1 MTDTPASPRFH
12 WFLPTGGDDERLGAR
27 SHGAILGA
35 TDPAADHAPDPGHR
49 DATLEY
55 LTELAVTVD
64 ELGFDAVLTPT
75 GGHCE
80 DAWVVTSALIPA
92 TTRLKFLV
100 AFRPGAVAPVLSAQM
115 VSTFHR
121 LSGGRILLNVVVGGD
136 DAEQRA
142 YGDTLGK
149 DERYARAAEFLQIA
163 RDVGNGTPVAVHSD
177 FHTVDRPSGAG
188 FGGHPPVPLPDVYLG
203 GSSDAAVEVAA
214 AQADVYLTWGE
225 PPDAVAEKIAR
236 VKAAAAGRGRTIR
249 GGIRLHVITRDTAEE
264 AWARAEQL
272 IADVDPDTV
281 ATRQAQLAAIGSEG
295 QRRML
300 ALHGGDRDRL
310 LVAPNLWAGIGLVR
324 GGAGTAL
331 VGSHDEVAERIE
343 EYRAA
348 GVEEFIFSGYPHIA
362 EAQHF
367 GAGVLSRYRP
377 SVSAATGRRSGRDG

>member
-1 MTDTPASPRFH
+1 MTATDTPAPRFH

-35 TDPAADHAPDPGHR
+35 TGSGAGGVAAPIDPGHR
-49 DATLEY
+49 DPTLAH
-55 LTELAVTVD
+55 LTELVRTV
-64 ELGFDAVLTPT
+64 EHWGFEAVLTPT

-92 TTRLKFLV
+92 TSRLKFLV

-115 VSTFHR
+115 VSTFDR

-142 YGDTLGK
+142 YGDTLPK
-149 DERYARAAEFLQIA
+149 DDRYARAEEFLQIA
-163 RDVGNGTPVAVHSD
+163 RDVGAGRPVAVDSR
-177 FHTVDRPSGAG
+177 FHTVDRPNGSGFAG
-188 FGGHPPVPLPDVYLG
+188 APPVPLPDVYLG

-214 AQADVYLTWGE
+214 KQADVYLSWGE
-225 PPDAVAEKIAR
+225 PPDAVADKLAR
-236 VKAAAAGRGRTIR
+236 VRERAAAHGRSIR
-249 GGIRLHVITRDTAEE
+249 GGIRLHVITRDTAPE
-264 AWARAEQL
+264 AWARADEL
-272 IADVDPDTV
+272 IAGVDVDTV

-310 LVAPNLWAGIGLVR
+310 LVGPNLWAGIGLVR

-362 EAQHF
+362 EAEHF
-367 GAGVLSRYRP
+367 GAGVLSRYR
-377 SVSAATGRRSGRDG
+377 